1 MARNVQGR
9 LWAVNRDGTQT
20 DLYRCLSKAVARMGL
35 RGRPQRPRL
44 QLKVVDR
51 TVVAGGNAVRVRF
64 QITARPDYGSL
75 GQGPK
80 VPVVGALVRYGGE
93 SARTN
98 GRGRAA
104 ITATVAAAQGDLA
117 DAQHPR
123 YRETRSRSRRALP
136 RVER

>member
-1 MARNVQGR
+1 
-9 LWAVNRDGTQT
+9 
-20 DLYRCLSKAVARMGL
+20 MGL

-64 QITARPDYGSL
+64 QIYARPDYGSL

-80 VPVVGALVRYGGE
+80 VSVVGALVRYGGE

-104 ITATVAAAQGDLA
+104 ITATVAAAQGDRA

-123 YRETRSRSRRALP
+123 YRDDSIAVAPGPPSG
-136 RVER
+136 

>member
-1 MARNVQGR
+1 
-9 LWAVNRDGTQT
+9 
-20 DLYRCLSKAVARMGL
+20 MGL

-44 QLKVVDR
+44 RLKVVDR
-51 TVVAGGNAVRVRF
+51 TVVAGGDAVRVRF
-64 QITARPDYGSL
+64 QVTARPDYGSL

-104 ITATVAAAQGDLA
+104 ITATVAAAQGDRA

-123 YRETRSRSRRALP
+123 YRDDSIAVAPGPPSG
-136 RVER
+136 